1 MSSLISVNNLTR
13 HYGDFC
19 AVNNIS
25 FELAAGDILG
35 FLGPNGAGKS
45 STMQM
50 LSGNLAPTFGEISIN
65 GIDLLEHPKS
75 AKACLGYLPENL
87 PVYPDM
93 MVADYLDYV
102 ATIKGIARSERIRA
116 VKEALISTE
125 MTAHA
130 LQKIDK
136 LSRGQKQRVGVA
148 QAVLGRPSFLILDE
162 PTNGLDPHQTEQ
174 MRGLIA
180 QLSRRATIILS
191 THIMQEVEAV
201 CDRVL
206 IIRNGQLALDQSL
219 VQLHNCGSMLLR
231 TDGAG
236 QNLQE
241 LLARLPQIETVQK
254 VSSRDDMHE
263 YHLQLRDDCNVDT
276 AAGNISECVLQAG
289 ARLYQLESQ
298 ARQLEDVFREVISSG
313 Q

>member
-1 MSSLISVNNLTR
+1 MIEASHLTR
-13 HYGDFC
+13 QFGRTT
-19 AVNNIS
+19 AVSNVSFDIHNN
-25 FELAAGDILG
+25 EVVGL
-35 FLGPNGAGKS
+35 LGPNGAGK
-45 STMQM
+45 TTIMRM
-50 LSGNLAPTFGEISIN
+50 LSGYLEPTTGAITVNGQNLDQNAYSIQRQ
-65 GIDLLEHPKS
+65 
-75 AKACLGYLPENL
+75 LGYLPENL

-102 ATIKGIARSERIRA
+102 ATIKGIARDERLRT

-174 MRGLIA
+174 MRALIA

-219 VQLHNCGSMLLR
+219 GQLRNCGSMLLR

-236 QNLQE
+236 ENLQE
-241 LLARLPQIETVQK
+241 LLARLPQIESVQC
-254 VSSRDDMHE
+254 VSRRDDMHE
-263 YHLQLRDDCNVDT
+263 YRLQLRDNCAADT
-276 AAGNISECVLQAG
+276 AAGNISHCVLQAG

-298 ARQLEDVFREVISSG
+298 ARQLEDVFREVISNG

>member
-1 MSSLISVNNLTR
+1 MIEASHLTR
-13 HYGDFC
+13 QFGRTT
-19 AVNNIS
+19 AVSNVS
-25 FELAAGDILG
+25 FEIHDNEVVGL
-35 FLGPNGAGKS
+35 LGPNGAGK
-45 STMQM
+45 TTIMRM
-50 LSGNLAPTFGEISIN
+50 LSGYLEPTTGSVTVNGENLGQNAYSIQRQ
-65 GIDLLEHPKS
+65 
-75 AKACLGYLPENL
+75 LGYLPENL

-102 ATIKGIARSERIRA
+102 ATIKGIAKRERMRT
-116 VKEALISTE
+116 VKEALFATE
-125 MTAHA
+125 MTSHA
-130 LQKIDK
+130 LQAIDK

-174 MRGLIA
+174 MRALID

-206 IIRNGQLALDQSL
+206 VIRNGQLALDQPL
-219 VQLHNCGSMLLR
+219 AQLRDCGSMVLR
-231 TDGAG
+231 TDAAG
-236 QNLQE
+236 DDLE
-241 LLARLPQIETVQK
+241 GVLAHLPQIASVQC
-254 VSSRDDMHE
+254 VSQRENMRE
-263 YHLQLRDDCNVDT
+263 YHLLLRGDCAADT
-276 AAGNISECVLQAG
+276 AAGNISHCVLQAG

-298 ARQLEDVFREVISSG
+298 SRHLEDVYREVIDSG

>member
-1 MSSLISVNNLTR
+1 MIEASHLTR
-13 HYGDFC
+13 QFGRNT
-19 AVNNIS
+19 AVSNVSFNIHNN
-25 FELAAGDILG
+25 EVVGL
-35 FLGPNGAGKS
+35 LGPNGAGK
-45 STMQM
+45 TTIMRM
-50 LSGNLAPTFGEISIN
+50 LSGYLEPTTGSVTVNGENLEQNAYTIQRQ
-65 GIDLLEHPKS
+65 
-75 AKACLGYLPENL
+75 LGYLPENL

-102 ATIKGIARSERIRA
+102 ATIKGIPRTERLRA
-116 VKEALISTE
+116 VKEALFATE

-130 LQKIDK
+130 LQTIDK

-174 MRGLIA
+174 MRALID

-206 IIRNGQLALDQSL
+206 VIRNGQLALDQSL
-219 VQLHNCGSMLLR
+219 AKLRDCSSMVLR
-231 TDGAG
+231 TDAAG
-236 QNLQE
+236 DNLAD
-241 LLARLPQIETVQK
+241 LLAHLPQIDTVQCVK
-254 VSSRDDMHE
+254 SREDMRE
-263 YHLQLRDDCNVDT
+263 YHLQLRGDCSADT
-276 AAGNISECVLQAG
+276 AAGNISHCVLQAG

-298 ARQLEDVFREVISSG
+298 SRHLEDVYREVIDNG
-313 Q
+313 H

>member
-1 MSSLISVNNLTR
+1 MIEASHLTR
-13 HYGDFC
+13 QFGRTT
-19 AVNNIS
+19 AVSNVSFDIHNN
-25 FELAAGDILG
+25 EVVGL
-35 FLGPNGAGKS
+35 LGPNGAGK
-45 STMQM
+45 TTIMRM
-50 LSGNLAPTFGEISIN
+50 LSGYLEPTTGSVIVNGENLGQNAYSIQRQ
-65 GIDLLEHPKS
+65 
-75 AKACLGYLPENL
+75 LGYLPENL